1 VAWARGVQGI
11 ASRARGLRQLSH
23 NGGDGRGL
31 PLDVRYSG
39 WSQLGHGD
47 RTGKHLFTL
56 VDPAQF
62 EKARIVIAAG
72 GYDQVLQ

>member
-1 VAWARGVQGI
+1 VENGSVS
-11 ASRARGLRQLSH
+11 ASTSLQTGCVWTCCRNFNLGS
-23 NGGDGRGL
+23 GDMT
-31 PLDVRYSG
+31 D
-39 WSQLGHGD
+39 
-47 RTGKHLFTL
+47 KHLFTL

>member
-1 VAWARGVQGI
+1 
-11 ASRARGLRQLSH
+11 
-23 NGGDGRGL
+23 
-31 PLDVRYSG
+31 VRYSG

>member
-1 VAWARGVQGI
+1 VIKGSPVVLVACGSFHTMAVT
-11 ASRARGLRQLSH
+11 
-23 NGGDGRGL
+23 GGGCLWTCG
-31 PLDVRYSG
+31 YSG

-56 VDPAQF
+56 VDPPQF
-62 EKARIVIAAG
+62 GRARIVIAAG